1 MTEDPL
7 ERIEREERER
17 KEKKGPRTVMT
28 ALAAVAVVL
37 ACVLAYMLYQRNT
50 LVNQLEGEKAE
61 LAQQMVALQED
72 FSALNS
78 DYENINHQLDTSRE
92 QVAMLIEKLNKT
104 QATNRAKIRQYEKEL
119 GTLRSIMK
127 GYIVQID
134 SLNTLNKKLTAD
146 AAAARR
152 EAAESRRA
160 NEELSAQVENLS
172 TQVSAGK
179 VLRARAI
186 SLAGYYGNYYG
197 HNLFM
202 LLLFL
207 IPALLIGV
215 GWRRH
220 LLNINSLFDKKLA
233 ETDLMICERDGIE
246 VEHYRLSSLI
256 KALMHNDEYRT
267 QLLQRAARF
276 NAAYPHL
283 IRVGFVLLLALPLG
297 LSVVMFSASNKLPWF
312 IVWIV
317 CLVLLCTALIIIE
330 YFHESLTR
338 KTAMVDLTKDEMYQ
352 LLGDQ
357 LDREYFSSPIER
369 LRRRMSDAVAE
380 AHQARQAAE
389 DFAASAEESG
399 EAAGAQTTLVLRRLI
414 DGPHLAGCD

>member
-28 ALAAVAVVL
+28 ALAAVAAVL
-37 ACVLAYMLYQRNT
+37 ACILAYMLYQRNT

-119 GTLRSIMK
+119 GTLRTIMK

-134 SLNTLNKKLTAD
+134 SLNTLNKRLTAD

-186 SLAGYYGNYYG
+186 SLAGYYSNDKQGDRHSRVRYMIA
-197 HNLFM
+197 NLS
-202 LLLFL
+202 L
-207 IPALLIGV
+207 V
-215 GWRRH
+215 E
-220 LLNINSLFDKKLA
+220 NSLAD
-233 ETDLMICERDGIE
+233 RGP
-246 VEHYRLSSLI
+246 V
-256 KALMHNDEYRT
+256 
-267 QLLQRAARF
+267 
-276 NAAYPHL
+276 
-283 IRVGFVLLLALPLG
+283 RVFVRVKDPEGVLLMNNE
-297 LSVVMFSASNKLPWF
+297 SVEFMVKDQVLQATASR
-312 IVWIV
+312 
-317 CLVLLCTALIIIE
+317 E
-330 YFHESLTR
+330 
-338 KTAMVDLTKDEMYQ
+338 VDYEGSEVDMSIYINDTGEFLKGVYTLEVYTEQ
-352 LLGDQ
+352 SLLG
-357 LDREYFSSPIER
+357 RSECM
-369 LRRRMSDAVAE
+369 LR
-380 AHQARQAAE
+380 
-389 DFAASAEESG
+389 
-399 EAAGAQTTLVLRRLI
+399 
-414 DGPHLAGCD
+414 

>member
-186 SLAGYYGNYYG
+186 SLAGYYGNDKQGDRHSRVRYMIA
-197 HNLFM
+197 NLS
-202 LLLFL
+202 L
-207 IPALLIGV
+207 V
-215 GWRRH
+215 E
-220 LLNINSLFDKKLA
+220 NSLAD
-233 ETDLMICERDGIE
+233 RGP
-246 VEHYRLSSLI
+246 V
-256 KALMHNDEYRT
+256 
-267 QLLQRAARF
+267 
-276 NAAYPHL
+276 
-283 IRVGFVLLLALPLG
+283 RVFVRVKDPEGVLLMNNE
-297 LSVVMFSASNKLPWF
+297 SVEF
-312 IVWIV
+312 IVNGQA
-317 CLVLLCTALIIIE
+317 LQATASRE
-330 YFHESLTR
+330 
-338 KTAMVDLTKDEMYQ
+338 VDYEGSEVDMSIYINDTGEFIKGVYTLEVYTEQ
-352 LLGDQ
+352 SLLG
-357 LDREYFSSPIER
+357 RAECM
-369 LRRRMSDAVAE
+369 LR
-380 AHQARQAAE
+380 
-389 DFAASAEESG
+389 
-399 EAAGAQTTLVLRRLI
+399 
-414 DGPHLAGCD
+414 

>member
-37 ACVLAYMLYQRNT
+37 ACILAYMLYQRNT

-186 SLAGYYGNYYG
+186 SLAGYYGNDKQG
-197 HNLFM
+197 D
-202 LLLFL
+202 
-207 IPALLIGV
+207 
-215 GWRRH
+215 RH
-220 LLNINSLFDKKLA
+220 SRVRYMIAGLSLVENSLAD
-233 ETDLMICERDGIE
+233 RGP
-246 VEHYRLSSLI
+246 V
-256 KALMHNDEYRT
+256 
-267 QLLQRAARF
+267 
-276 NAAYPHL
+276 
-283 IRVGFVLLLALPLG
+283 RVYVRVKDPEGVLLMNNE
-297 LSVVMFSASNKLPWF
+297 SVEF
-312 IVWIV
+312 IVNGQA
-317 CLVLLCTALIIIE
+317 LQATASRE
-330 YFHESLTR
+330 
-338 KTAMVDLTKDEMYQ
+338 VDYEGSEVDMSIYINDTGEFIKGVYTLEVYTEQ
-352 LLGDQ
+352 SLLG
-357 LDREYFSSPIER
+357 RAECM
-369 LRRRMSDAVAE
+369 LR
-380 AHQARQAAE
+380 
-389 DFAASAEESG
+389 
-399 EAAGAQTTLVLRRLI
+399 
-414 DGPHLAGCD
+414 